1 MRHLPGWLPGTGF
14 KAYAEKCALLTR
26 EMRQRSFEA
35 VKRSMVSCQCEGF
48 VSISLTLQFKIDG
61 SAAHPSIVATL
72 LEVGEADEEA
82 IMDVGAIIYA
92 GKSRIAQ
99 QRSTH

>member
-1 MRHLPGWLPGTGF
+1 
-14 KAYAEKCALLTR
+14 
-26 EMRQRSFEA
+26 MRQRPFEA
-35 VKRSMVSCQCEGF
+35 FKRSMVSCQYEGF
-48 VSISLTLQFKIDG
+48 VSISLTIQFKIDG

-92 GKSRIAQ
+92 GKLRIAQ
-99 QRSTH
+99 PLYTH

>member
-1 MRHLPGWLPGTGF
+1 
-14 KAYAEKCALLTR
+14 
-26 EMRQRSFEA
+26 MRQRPFEA
-35 VKRSMVSCQCEGF
+35 FKRSMVSCQYEGF
-48 VSISLTLQFKIDG
+48 VSISLTIQFKIDG

-72 LEVGEADEEA
+72 LELGEADEA

-99 QRSTH
+99 PLYTH